1 MKEQLR
7 LQKLLEQAQEGVREA
22 ERELIITNA
31 PLVDMIV
38 RRENLFA
45 SGHTVDDIMQHGYIG
60 LLKAIRTYQPTHNT
74 HFKTYASTCIR
85 NEMLSLVR
93 SSHSQ
98 RRRAMDRYISLEDEI
113 DGVQIELA
121 DERPSPEEEL
131 LAREYSKRMSEFA
144 EQELSALE
152 QSILTRFSAGYSYEE
167 IAFQLNVPP
176 KSIDNGLQRIRAK
189 MRKMLRDS

>member
-1 MKEQLR
+1 
-7 LQKLLEQAQEGVREA
+7 
-22 ERELIITNA
+22 
-31 PLVDMIV
+31 
-38 RRENLFA
+38 
-45 SGHTVDDIMQHGYIG
+45 
-60 LLKAIRTYQPTHNT
+60 
-74 HFKTYASTCIR
+74 
-85 NEMLSLVR
+85 
-93 SSHSQ
+93 
-98 RRRAMDRYISLEDEI
+98 MDRYISLEDEI

-131 LAREYSKRMSEFA
+131 LAREYSKRMSDFA